1 MNYIFWEVGLSN
13 TPDGTTNSIFMGRHF
28 QNKTPCMLF
37 NVQCWW
43 YRWRYPLTVRLPP
56 GATGAPPS
64 PLSQQ
69 LDKNTFVICLPSM
82 MSPITRLS
90 ASLQI
95 LKLCHFFWAISLDK
109 MLQFFF
115 SLAKQVWG
123 PHRVVRRKE
132 DTAEEEI
139 VPQAG
144 REFPPVWLS
153 WHLAT
158 CPTLMGKPGV
168 FCAQYSNLPH
178 RKFYLLI
185 SFRAEHLVSQLFLSF
200 ES

>member
-1 MNYIFWEVGLSN
+1 
-13 TPDGTTNSIFMGRHF
+13 
-28 QNKTPCMLF
+28 MLF

-109 MLQFFF
+109 MFFF
-115 SLAKQVWG
+115 LPCKASVGATQGCQKERGYCRGGDCAAGWWGIPSCLAQLASSHLSNFDGKT
-123 PHRVVRRKE
+123 RRLLR
-132 DTAEEEI
+132 AI
-139 VPQAG
+139 QQLAPQKVL
-144 REFPPVWLS
+144 FVD
-153 WHLAT
+153 
-158 CPTLMGKPGV
+158 
-168 FCAQYSNLPH
+168 
-178 RKFYLLI
+178 LI
-185 SFRAEHLVSQLFLSF
+185 
-200 ES
+200 